1 MFSYSF
7 NFIFHVF
14 LSMGQDINHGSLH
27 ILSIDIFCL
36 SSSFVYTTHRFFLL
50 LLLFFGLSLFSAGG
64 PNKQVSSIDV
74 HSFHK
79 D

>member
-14 LSMGQDINHGSLH
+14 LSMGQDISHGSLH

-36 SSSFVYTTHRFFLL
+36 SSSFVYTTHLFLLL
-50 LLLFFGLSLFSAGG
+50 LLLFFGLSLFFAGG